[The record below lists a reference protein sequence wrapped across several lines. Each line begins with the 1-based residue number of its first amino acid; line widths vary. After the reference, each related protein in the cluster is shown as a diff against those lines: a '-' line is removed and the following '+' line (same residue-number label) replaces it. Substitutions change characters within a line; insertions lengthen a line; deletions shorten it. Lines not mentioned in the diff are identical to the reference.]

1 MSFLGDA
8 ENDILA
14 AKAAGLASCLFL
26 PSENK
31 IFYNFDK
38 LKETNPTYCIELLKD
53 STNIVIG

>member
-1 MSFLGDA
+1 LGDA

-38 LKETNPTYCIELLKD
+38 LKETNHTYCIELLKD